1 VRKTGSSLVPTF
13 LLVLA
18 FANVVCLYRV
28 DALDDECVRTS
39 KMRIYSSAFVHKET
53 GDLLGYDL
61 ALGPANQPTTDAL
74 LFIHEGS
81 PGDGIPLQAKQS
93 DGKVTI
99 DGDWV
104 EHLVE
109 YPSKK
114 ETVKTHSIKITGTVG
129 KHRLRGTIMIG
140 GLTTTEKF
148 SLKRVQKIWMCRAQ

>member
-1 VRKTGSSLVPTF
+1 
-13 LLVLA
+13 
-18 FANVVCLYRV
+18 
-28 DALDDECVRTS
+28 
-39 KMRIYSSAFVHKET
+39 MRIYSSAFVHKET

-61 ALGPANQPTTDAL
+61 ALGPATERNTDAL

-81 PGDGIPLQAKQS
+81 PGEGIPLQAEQS

-109 YPSKK
+109 YPSKR
-114 ETVKTHSIKITGTVG
+114 ETVKTHSIKITGTAD
-129 KHRLRGTIMIG
+129 KHRLRGTIMIE
-140 GLTTTEKF
+140 GLTTAEKF